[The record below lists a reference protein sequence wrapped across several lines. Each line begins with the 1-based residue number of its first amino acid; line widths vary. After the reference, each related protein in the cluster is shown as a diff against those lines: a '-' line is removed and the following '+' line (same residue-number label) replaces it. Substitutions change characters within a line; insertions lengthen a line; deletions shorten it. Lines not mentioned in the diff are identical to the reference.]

1 MSKVAKWILGVVVA
15 AVAAFITGKLTGL
28 FADLDDRLFPPT
40 PITVNVDNDPGCPL
54 VFTAPAPDAQR
65 ALDTDHGRE
74 IDKRRAGGI
83 DGDTSRV
90 ELTVQGNT
98 DKVVNI
104 TDMRV
109 LVDKR
114 SQPAGGFVIGE
125 CGGLQDVHVS
135 EADLD
140 QQTNEATAVPQAGRD
155 NFGAPIPAAL
165 FPLRVTASDPQV
177 FELIASTE
185 TCDCSWTIELSWTV
199 GGKSGTITVDDH
211 GDPFRTIGTGDRE
224 NFRTAY
230 IDPNRQ
236 FVVLGPDGLPLK

>member
-1 MSKVAKWILGVVVA
+1 VSKVAKWILGVVVA
-15 AVAAFITGKLTGL
+15 AVAAFITWKVTGL
-28 FADLDDRLFPPT
+28 FADLDDRLYPPT

-54 VFTAPAPDAQR
+54 VFTAPAPDVQR

-74 IDKRRAGGI
+74 IDKRRAGAI

-114 SQPAGGFVIGE
+114 SQPAGGFVIGG
-125 CGGLQDVHVS
+125 CGGLQDVRVF

-140 QQTNEATAVPQAGRD
+140 QQTNEATAVPQGWSAGGAARLSHACHKWRETWWDGGRYVGTIDAGRREGRD
-155 NFGAPIPAAL
+155 AL
-165 FPLRVTASDPQV
+165 GRVNMA
-177 FELIASTE
+177 
-185 TCDCSWTIELSWTV
+185 
-199 GGKSGTITVDDH
+199 
-211 GDPFRTIGTGDRE
+211 
-224 NFRTAY
+224 
-230 IDPNRQ
+230 
-236 FVVLGPDGLPLK
+236 